1 MAIISSFP
9 GKSKPKLQKKTVTPS
24 TSEQIITPDA
34 GYDGLSQVTAK
45 RLFPAITHYGGIGGG
60 YGNSTDGN
68 TIKLN
73 IPKSVFPV
81 DYLNTI
87 ILAGIDDIFLLHI
100 IASDNSK
107 LTGNDINEQMLFLR
121 RVVGGGLPYDYACG
135 SIYTGIISG
144 SSKVDNDSSRVSTN
158 TGFTETS
165 TMYEIPMKI
174 NYSGGQYTYSTQ
186 TSYNIQLI
194 GRDIRE

>member
-1 MAIISSFP
+1 MAIISAFP

-45 RLFPAITHYGGIGGG
+45 RLFPAITHYGGVGGG

-73 IPKSVFPV
+73 IPKSIFPFT
-81 DYLNTI
+81 YLNTV
-87 ILAGIDDIFLLHI
+87 ILAGIDDIFLIHI
-100 IASDNSK
+100 AADDNSK
-107 LTGNDINEQMLFLR
+107 LTGNDINEQMLYLR
-121 RVVGGGLPYDYACG
+121 RGVGGSYDYYCG
-135 SIYTGIISG
+135 SIYTRIISG
-144 SSKVDNDSSRVSTN
+144 ASKVDSDSPRVSSN

-165 TMYEIPMKI
+165 TTYEIPMKI
-174 NYSGGQYTYSTQ
+174 NYSGGRYTYSTQ